1 MAIHNYDL
9 EEKFQTADRLIND
22 GRIGE
27 AAHLLEEILGE
38 APDFGKA
45 HNHLGWLHETKFKD
59 YPQAEEFYKL
69 ALKFSPDYPAAYYNY
84 AYLLSTLRR
93 FDGLESLL
101 NQAMKVPGINYAT
114 VYNEFGLMREIQGKY
129 DEAIHYFKLYIQNSF
144 DSKTIETAAESVKR
158 CERKKQ
164 LLA

>member
-1 MAIHNYDL
+1 
-9 EEKFQTADRLIND
+9 
-22 GRIGE
+22 
-27 AAHLLEEILGE
+27 
-38 APDFGKA
+38 
-45 HNHLGWLHETKFKD
+45 
-59 YPQAEEFYKL
+59 
-69 ALKFSPDYPAAYYNY
+69 
-84 AYLLSTLRR
+84 
-93 FDGLESLL
+93 
-101 NQAMKVPGINYAT
+101 MKVPGINYAT

>member
-45 HNHLGWLHETKFKD
+45 HNHLGWLYETKFKD

-84 AYLLSTLRR
+84 AFLLSTLRR
-93 FDGLESLL
+93 FEGLENLL
-101 NQAMKVPGINYAT
+101 NQAIKVPGINYAT

-144 DSKTIETAAESVKR
+144 DTKTIETAAESVKR
-158 CERKKQ
+158 CDLKKQ